1 MPTLSSPLL
10 PQVTGLALGSNSQQ
24 WAIYGYLVGGNSNV
38 SASFQT
44 STSTMNFT
52 GFNFYEVTLTL
63 NVTLS
68 NFAGAVGYYAFVI
81 LQDAVGSHTFA
92 WPSGFVN
99 AATVSPTASGS
110 LTQVFLWDGT
120 KAYAI
125 SPGMVFP

>member
-24 WAIYGYLVGGNSNV
+24 WAIYGYLVGGSQGV
-38 SASFQT
+38 SLSSLT

-52 GFNFYEVTLTL
+52 GFTFYEVLLTT

-68 NFAGAVGYYAFVI
+68 NFAGSVGYYAFVVT
-81 LQDAVGSHTFA
+81 QDGIGSHTFA
-92 WPSGFVN
+92 WPAGFVN
-99 AATVSPTASGS
+99 ASSVSPTANGS

-120 KAYAI
+120 HGFAI
-125 SPGMVFP
+125 APGMVFP